1 MSWRVV
7 VVSSNAKVDYKL
19 DYLVVRTVDE
29 VKRVHLSEVGV
40 LMLEST
46 AISLTTYLLCELM
59 RRKIKVIVCDHQRN
73 PCGELV
79 PTCGCHDGSAK
90 IRQQLRWDK
99 GIRESV
105 WTEIVREKL
114 SRQQGH
120 LAHRGLPQARLLGEY
135 IGQLQY
141 NDSTNREGHGA
152 KVYFN
157 ALFGLDFTRTADIP
171 TNAMLNYGYSLVMS
185 VINREI
191 AAAGYLNQLGLAHS
205 NTYNPFNLACDFME
219 PLRPLVDSVVV
230 DTAPDRFEKEEKIA
244 LLQLLNR
251 EVRVD
256 GKRQYLLYA
265 LHLYCASLFRALQGG
280 DVSEITWVEYE
291 W

>member
-120 LAHRGLPQARLLGEY
+120 LAHRGLPQAQLLGEY

-157 ALFGLDFTRTADIP
+157 ALFGQEFTRTADIP

-230 DTAPDRFEKEEKIA
+230 DTAPTCFEKEEKLA

-251 EVRVD
+251 EVQVD
-256 GKRQYLLYA
+256 GKKQYLLYA
-265 LHLYCASLFRALQGG
+265 LHLYCNSLFRALQGG
-280 DVSEITWVEYE
+280 DVSEITWVDYE

>member
-230 DTAPDRFEKEEKIA
+230 DAAPTCFEKEEKIA

-251 EVRVD
+251 EVQVD
-256 GKRQYLLYA
+256 GKKQYLLYA
-265 LHLYCASLFRALQGG
+265 LHLYCTSLFRALQGG
-280 DVSEITWVEYE
+280 DVSEITWVDYE

>member
-19 DYLVVRTVDE
+19 EYLVVRTVDE

-79 PTCGCHDGSAK
+79 PSCGCHDGSAK
-90 IRQQLRWDK
+90 IRQQLQWDK

-114 SRQQGH
+114 SRQKGH

-135 IGQLQY
+135 IGPAAQLQPVSQNAGERGIFDDAGVGVY
-141 NDSTNREGHGA
+141 QVGPQCHG
-152 KVYFN
+152 
-157 ALFGLDFTRTADIP
+157 GQRH
-171 TNAMLNYGYSLVMS
+171 YG
-185 VINREI
+185 
-191 AAAGYLNQLGLAHS
+191 ACAGQ
-205 NTYNPFNLACDFME
+205 
-219 PLRPLVDSVVV
+219 
-230 DTAPDRFEKEEKIA
+230 
-244 LLQLLNR
+244 
-251 EVRVD
+251 
-256 GKRQYLLYA
+256 
-265 LHLYCASLFRALQGG
+265 
-280 DVSEITWVEYE
+280 
-291 W
+291 

>member
-19 DYLVVRTVDE
+19 DYLVVPTVDE

-105 WTEIVREKL
+105 WTEIVRENKPPQGLIQMLTVTERQFARMKL
-114 SRQQGH
+114 V
-120 LAHRGLPQARLLGEY
+120 LGEY
-135 IGQLQY
+135 
-141 NDSTNREGHGA
+141 
-152 KVYFN
+152 
-157 ALFGLDFTRTADIP
+157 RTEIIDDERR
-171 TNAMLNYGYSLVMS
+171 LV
-185 VINREI
+185 I
-191 AAAGYLNQLGLAHS
+191 L
-205 NTYNPFNLACDFME
+205 
-219 PLRPLVDSVVV
+219 
-230 DTAPDRFEKEEKIA
+230 
-244 LLQLLNR
+244 
-251 EVRVD
+251 
-256 GKRQYLLYA
+256 
-265 LHLYCASLFRALQGG
+265 
-280 DVSEITWVEYE
+280 
-291 W
+291 

>member
-90 IRQQLRWDK
+90 IRQQLKWDK

-114 SRQQGH
+114 SRQQRH
-120 LAHRGLPQARLLGEY
+120 LAHRGLPQAQLLEDY
-135 IGQLQY
+135 IGQLKY

-157 ALFGLDFTRTADIP
+157 ALFGQAFTRTADSPI
-171 TNAMLNYGYSLVMS
+171 NAMLNYGYSLVMS

-219 PLRPLVDSVVV
+219 PLRPLVDGVVV
-230 DTAPDRFEKEEKIA
+230 DTAPTCFEKEAKIA
-244 LLQLLNR
+244 LLQLLNW

-256 GKRQYLLYA
+256 GKRQYLLHA
-265 LHLYCASLFRALQGG
+265 LHLYCSSLFRALQGG